1 MKKRDRTGLSEP
13 SQRRT
18 SLRGTGAKGNAAAAV
33 SDGNGIEPRLMALDE
48 VEHEA
53 GLEADGGG
61 GVGIQIDTPVLVGIE
76 DGNPRSSR
84 GNSASQAPI

>member
-1 MKKRDRTGLSEP
+1 
-13 SQRRT
+13 
-18 SLRGTGAKGNAAAAV
+18 
-33 SDGNGIEPRLMALDE
+33 MALDE

-76 DGNPRSSR
+76 DGNPRRPLASSKW
-84 GNSASQAPI
+84 